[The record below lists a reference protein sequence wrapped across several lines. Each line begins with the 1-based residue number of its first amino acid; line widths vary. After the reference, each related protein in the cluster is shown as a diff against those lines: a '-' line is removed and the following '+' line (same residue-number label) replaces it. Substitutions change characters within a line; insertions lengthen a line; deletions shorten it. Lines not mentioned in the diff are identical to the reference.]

1 LRGRFV
7 FAFFAVFASLAIAA
21 CGGHRSGSDA
31 GGTLAEIKAR
41 GEIMWGGDKLGGA
54 PYVSEDR
61 NDPTKVVG
69 FEVDI
74 MDAIAKRL
82 GVRQRFVPKDWPEL
96 VPLLERGDF
105 DVVMNGLEATEE
117 RDERLRLSK
126 PYYVYAETLTVRK
139 DAPYKSLD
147 DLAKKTVGTLQ
158 GTYAFEILRDRKI
171 DFAGYDEEDKAY
183 SKLRDGTIEAVLLDD
198 VIANRKACSDPELR
212 CLPGEI
218 ARGTYVIG
226 MRKGDD
232 ELARAIDDALDD
244 MRRSGQLEQILRKYN
259 LWNARQTEPPPPIA
273 HSANASRS
281 FDLTQL
287 KLFVSA
293 AWVTL
298 ALSAVAFLLAVP
310 IGLILAI
317 ARVYGGPIARALSRF
332 YIEIFRGTPV
342 LLQLYV
348 IYYGMA
354 PYWRLGPLEACVLG
368 LGLNYGAYEAEVYR
382 GALLAIPRG
391 QSEAAKALGLGPW
404 QSLRF
409 ILLPQALRLALPAM
423 TNDFVSLLKDSSLV
437 STIAVIELTKR
448 MQIAGVDLRDYLVP
462 GLVCAAMYMILSF
475 PLAELARR
483 LERRLAHDQR
493 PLAL

>member
-1 LRGRFV
+1 MLLL
-7 FAFFAVFASLAIAA
+7 AFAA
-21 CGGHRSGSDA
+21 CGGHRSGSSA

-41 GEIMWGGDKLGGA
+41 GEIVWGGDWQGGA
-54 PYVSEDR
+54 PYVSQ
-61 NDPTKVVG
+61 DPSDPSKVVG

-74 MDAIAKRL
+74 MDAVAKRL
-82 GVRQRFVPKDWPEL
+82 GVSQRFHQQDWPEL
-96 VPLLERGDF
+96 VPSLERGDF
-105 DVVMNGLEATEE
+105 DIIMNGLEATDE
-117 RDERLRLSK
+117 RDERLLLSK
-126 PYYVYAETLTVRK
+126 PYYVYAETLAVRRG
-139 DAPYKSLD
+139 APYKSLD
-147 DLAKKTVGTLQ
+147 DLTGKTVGTLQ
-158 GTYAFEILRDRKI
+158 GTYAFEILRARGF
-171 DFAGYDEEDKAY
+171 DFAAYDEEEKAY
-183 SKLRDGTIEAVLLDD
+183 AKLADGEVDGVLLDD
-198 VIANRKACSDPELR
+198 VIANRKACADPKLV
-212 CLPGEI
+212 CLPDEV

-232 ELARAIDDALDD
+232 ELARAIDGALDD
-244 MRRSGQLEQILRKYN
+244 LRKTGELEQILRKWS
-259 LWNARQTEPPPPIA
+259 LWNVRQTQSPPPIG
-273 HSANASRS
+273 HSGMTSRS
-281 FDLTQL
+281 FDWTQL
-287 KLFVSA
+287 RLFVSA

-298 ALSAVAFLLAVP
+298 ALSFAAFLLAVP
-310 IGLILAI
+310 VGLLLAI
-317 ARVYGGPIARALSRF
+317 ARVYGGPIARGLARA

-348 IYYGMA
+348 IYYGLA

-404 QSLRF
+404 ESLRH

-437 STIAVIELTKR
+437 STIAVVELTKR
-448 MQIAGVDLRDYLVP
+448 MQIAAVDLRDYLVP

-483 LERRLAHDQR
+483 LERRLARDQR
-493 PLAL
+493 PFAL